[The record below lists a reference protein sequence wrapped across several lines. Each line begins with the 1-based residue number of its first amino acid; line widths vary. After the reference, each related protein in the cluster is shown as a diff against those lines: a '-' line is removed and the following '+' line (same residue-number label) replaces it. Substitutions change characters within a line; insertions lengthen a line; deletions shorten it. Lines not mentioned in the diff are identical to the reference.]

1 MIIWEQTLKIMEPTN
16 PMSNVDYERRTFIW
30 SADPCQM
37 LNIAHYFYPLNKCRD
52 VELLSSVACLRL
64 ISASEDKWGSS
75 VYSLLGQDWAGQGPL
90 PGHNAGSV
98 NW

>member
-1 MIIWEQTLKIMEPTN
+1 MEPN

-52 VELLSSVACLRL
+52 VELLTAELCCLRL
-64 ISASEDKWGSS
+64 ISASEDK
-75 VYSLLGQDWAGQGPL
+75 
-90 PGHNAGSV
+90 
-98 NW
+98 